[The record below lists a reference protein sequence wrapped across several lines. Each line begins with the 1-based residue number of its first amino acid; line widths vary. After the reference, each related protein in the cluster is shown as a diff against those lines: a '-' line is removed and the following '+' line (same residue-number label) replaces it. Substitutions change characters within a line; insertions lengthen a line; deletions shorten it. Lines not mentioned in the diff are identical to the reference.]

1 MTFYLSPPF
10 LQPHSSTLA
19 SLLFPEDTLLPYGLC
34 TGYYLL
40 RNNCIVNSVPLLSL
54 LNGTFSKRLLKE
66 VVTLQPTPNPRLPL
80 ALQFPLPNPMIPTP
94 YPLQHLLSSNKYIK
108 LFSLSNTHVA
118 LKGSTDCFKLFRNN

>member
-40 RNNCIVNSVPLLSL
+40 RNNCIVNSIPLLSL

-66 VVTLQPTPNPRLPL
+66 VVTLQPTPPFGTSISFTKPYDPHPLPL
-80 ALQFPLPNPMIPTP
+80 TAFIV
-94 YPLQHLLSSNKYIK
+94 
-108 LFSLSNTHVA
+108 F
-118 LKGSTDCFKLFRNN
+118 